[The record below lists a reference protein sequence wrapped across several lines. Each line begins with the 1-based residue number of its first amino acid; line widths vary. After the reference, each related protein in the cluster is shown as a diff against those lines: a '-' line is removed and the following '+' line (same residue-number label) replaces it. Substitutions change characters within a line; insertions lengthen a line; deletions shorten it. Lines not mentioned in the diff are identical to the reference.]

1 MMVKELRT
9 VLRSDGTPELE
20 LVRGDGM
27 LTIYEA
33 DNMDHQVE
41 LSESVIPELIL
52 QLQSL
57 K

>member
-1 MMVKELRT
+1 MVKELRT
-9 VLRSDGTPELE
+9 VSRSDGTPELE
-20 LVRGDGM
+20 LVRADGR

-33 DNMDHQVE
+33 DDMDHQVE
-41 LSESVIPELIL
+41 LPESVIPELIL

>member
-1 MMVKELRT
+1 MVRELRT
-9 VLRSDGTPELE
+9 VLQSDGNPELE
-20 LVRGDGM
+20 LVREDGM

-41 LSESVIPELIL
+41 LPESVIPELIL
-52 QLQSL
+52 QLESL